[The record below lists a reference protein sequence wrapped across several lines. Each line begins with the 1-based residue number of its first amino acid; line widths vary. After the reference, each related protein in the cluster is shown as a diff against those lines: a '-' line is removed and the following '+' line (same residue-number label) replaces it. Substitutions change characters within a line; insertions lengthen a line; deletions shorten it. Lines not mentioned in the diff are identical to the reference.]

1 MPPKG
6 RKSASPWNL
15 CEDCKVIVS
24 QKDLAMHIE
33 NSCPPLSELWT
44 HGYIKDKVL
53 YGVLEEVNP
62 QGNAAEIILNKCNWG

>member
-6 RKSASPWNL
+6 RKSVSPWNL
-15 CEDCKVIVS
+15 CENCKVIVS
-24 QKDLAMHIE
+24 QKDLTTHVE
-33 NSCPPLSELWT
+33 NSCPPLSESWT

-62 QGNAAEIILNKCNWG
+62 QGNAAEIILNKCI